1 MGSCPSGTY
10 GEKHAAQRKE
20 DCAPCRAGTYQPAV
34 GQSNHTV
41 CLKCEPGKYSPVGGV
56 ATCAYCPAGSWSNSF
71 QATRCTVC
79 PAGQWTFGEGSQHG
93 TDCTPCRGS
102 RFCLGGATARVMIQ
116 VLNVDAE
123 LISGSSSSLSA
134 VVVGGRRGLKIS
146 AFVTVP
152 AGSSANAMA
161 EKLYAD
167 STRELIK
174 QTTEGVLSSSGQQV
188 LLGSV
193 GVQTVAINPEP
204 FSPLQS
210 TTTATTSTRTS
221 TISSTA
227 TYTSTSTQRH
237 LDMTTSTPITTMS
250 EAAGAA
256 TTARDGHKGAAAPIS
271 SCVAIFVW
279 AGLVAAGHS
288 STP

>member
-1 MGSCPSGTY
+1 
-10 GEKHAAQRKE
+10 
-20 DCAPCRAGTYQPAV
+20 
-34 GQSNHTV
+34 
-41 CLKCEPGKYSPVGGV
+41 
-56 ATCAYCPAGSWSNSF
+56 
-71 QATRCTVC
+71 
-79 PAGQWTFGEGSQHG
+79 
-93 TDCTPCRGS
+93 
-102 RFCLGGATARVMIQ
+102 
-116 VLNVDAE
+116 
-123 LISGSSSSLSA
+123 
-134 VVVGGRRGLKIS
+134 
-146 AFVTVP
+146 
-152 AGSSANAMA
+152 MA

-174 QTTEGVLSSSGQQV
+174 QTTEEVLSSGGGQQV

-221 TISSTA
+221 TVSSTA
-227 TYTSTSTQRH
+227 TDTSTSTQRH

>member
-123 LISGSSSSLSA
+123 LISGSSSSQLRAAFAHDISSVLGVAEESVLDLFGQEASSSLSA

-174 QTTEGVLSSSGQQV
+174 QTTEGVLSTSGQHV

-204 FSPLQS
+204 FSPLQP
-210 TTTATTSTRTS
+210 TTTTMTSTRS
-221 TISSTA
+221 SSTV
-227 TYTSTSTQRH
+227 TDTSTSTQRH
-237 LDMTTSTPITTMS
+237 LDMTTSTVNEASGGGTTI
-250 EAAGAA
+250 
-256 TTARDGHKGAAAPIS
+256 RD
-271 SCVAIFVW
+271 
-279 AGLVAAGHS
+279 
-288 STP
+288 